1 MYQPDTTEAWLPTIE
16 ILILEKSLGARY
28 NNNKKSLFNRF
39 DSEKF
44 PQTQPKNSS
53 FIPRKGAIE
62 ISDRISKSNHAF

>member
-44 PQTQPKNSS
+44 PQTQPKN
-53 FIPRKGAIE
+53 
-62 ISDRISKSNHAF
+62 